1 MDMDMLEKIC
11 LFQSLHM
18 SICHKEC
25 NLKWLQLQVWTYH
38 TKLNDA
44 VHINSIGEVY
54 MYVCMLSDSVMSDS
68 LQPNGL

>member
-1 MDMDMLEKIC
+1 MVLNGHEYVEKIC

-18 SICHKEC
+18 NICHKEC

-44 VHINSIGEVY
+44 AHINSKEEVY
-54 MYVCMLSDSVMSDS
+54 M
-68 LQPNGL
+68 